1 MKALAL
7 DLGRARTGVAVTD
20 PSGTIARPLPVIHHI
35 DGPDGAAA
43 LDALLAEHSPEVV
56 VVGKPL
62 LMSGE
67 AGEQAH
73 HASSFAGRL
82 RARVDC
88 PVVLADERMST
99 TEAERRARE
108 SGSSADIDSLAAC
121 IILEAW
127 LRGQAAAA

>member
-67 AGEQAH
+67 A
-73 HASSFAGRL
+73 SSFAGRL